1 MTKTTTRKG
10 PTLLLVE
17 SRFVSFSEVNC
28 EFKYD
33 LATPRRSDGP
43 EV

>member
-1 MTKTTTRKG
+1 MTKPQKG
-10 PTLLLVE
+10 TVLLLV
-17 SRFVSFSEVNC
+17 RAMFVSFSEVNS